1 MATSTADGDTG
12 DREHTYRTQTDA
24 TGRDS
29 FALSL
34 IRALAAAKGTEPTDL
49 SLDIYEHI
57 DTDALEQLARHARE
71 TDSVTWR
78 LEFAVEDQTITVSS
92 DGWVEVS

>member
-1 MATSTADGDTG
+1 MATATADGDSD
-12 DREHTYRTQTDA
+12 DRESTYRTQTDA

-34 IRALAAAKGTEPTDL
+34 VRALAAAKGTEPTDL
-49 SLDIYEHI
+49 SVNLYEHVEV
-57 DTDALEQLARHARE
+57 DALEQLARHARE
-71 TDSVTWR
+71 TEGVTWR
-78 LEFAVEDQTITVSS
+78 LEFAVGERVITASS